1 MRRVLTVGVLT
12 AGVMLGIAP
21 AARALPPPDPDPV
34 VPTPDLTVPAVAA
47 PGSPVVESG
56 ATGCQDGQAMQNGN
70 CVPAM
75 SAVPSTA
82 GGGAD
87 DPVPIRVTDTQTST
101 FTTGIGAD
109 LVPNLNG
116 TPCTGYWSSMA
127 CNAAGDVPAVQPRST
142 LSTSP

>member
-1 MRRVLTVGVLT
+1 M
-12 AGVMLGIAP
+12 
-21 AARALPPPDPDPV
+21 
-34 VPTPDLTVPAVAA
+34 
-47 PGSPVVESG
+47 
-56 ATGCQDGQAMQNGN
+56 QDGN

-87 DPVPIRVTDTQTST
+87 DSVPIRVTDTQTST

-127 CNAAGDVPAVQPRST
+127 CDAAGDLPAVQPRST